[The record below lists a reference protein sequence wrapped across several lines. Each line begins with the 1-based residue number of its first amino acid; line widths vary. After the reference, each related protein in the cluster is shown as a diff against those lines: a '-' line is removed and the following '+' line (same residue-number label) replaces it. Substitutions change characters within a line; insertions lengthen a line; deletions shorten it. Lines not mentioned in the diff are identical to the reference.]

1 MKVLRALPL
10 VLGVA
15 LVSGG
20 CMRNIVEELPSGPG
34 EPLAPTPAPGASPIA
49 SPSPVGPAPTPTPTV
64 IPTPVP
70 KPTPT
75 PVPTP
80 APPTVSACRLPH
92 GTGTGASCPRT
103 STAFLGDVRA
113 SIKQLIEEQPG
124 IFKKRDCMDCYDVLD
139 PDAYVSGVVDQMAR
153 RGYCALYDG
162 EELAVKNTN
171 DFNEQFD
178 ILSSANGVRS
188 GSESYRSTCR
198 PAWF

>member
-1 MKVLRALPL
+1 MTTWSRTLPVGLLFAVVL
-10 VLGVA
+10 
-15 LVSGG
+15 GG

-34 EPLAPTPAPGASPIA
+34 GTPSPSPSA
-49 SPSPVGPAPTPTPTV
+49 SPSSPGPIGPVPSPTPTIIP
-64 IPTPVP
+64 IPTP

-75 PVPTP
+75 PEATA

-92 GTGTGASCPRT
+92 GTGTGANCPRT
-103 STAFLGDVRA
+103 TTAFLGDVQA
-113 SIKQLIEEQPG
+113 AIKQLVKEQPE
-124 IFKKRDCMDCYDVLD
+124 IFRKLECLDCYDVLD
-139 PDAYVSGVVDQMAR
+139 PDAYVGGMVEQMAR

-178 ILSSANGVRS
+178 ILSAGMGVRS

>member
-1 MKVLRALPL
+1 VSVCKLP
-10 VLGVA
+10 
-15 LVSGG
+15 
-20 CMRNIVEELPSGPG
+20 P
-34 EPLAPTPAPGASPIA
+34 
-49 SPSPVGPAPTPTPTV
+49 
-64 IPTPVP
+64 
-70 KPTPT
+70 
-75 PVPTP
+75 
-80 APPTVSACRLPH
+80 

-103 STAFLGDVRA
+103 SPAFLGDVQA
-113 SIKQLIEEQPG
+113 SIRQLIQEKPG